1 MNIKEFRYIY
11 NIYQA
16 NYYIKNKIEL
26 IEVGTAPNGRVFY
39 KFKDS
44 YKLQQTFK
52 SWCNLQNNKKN
63 N

>member
-1 MNIKEFRYIY
+1 MHIKEFRYIY

-26 IEVGTAPNGRVFY
+26 IEVGTASNGRVFY

-52 SWCNLQNNKKN
+52 SWCNMQNNKKE
-63 N
+63 

>member
-1 MNIKEFRYIY
+1 MIIKEFRYIY

-16 NYYIKNKIEL
+16 NYYIANNIKP
-26 IEVGTAPNGRVFY
+26 VDFGTASNGKVFY

-44 YKLQQTFK
+44 YELQQVFK